1 MHHRTFSCAVDGRD
15 VRVPGTMG
23 NTAMCKV
30 CGSDKGLRT
39 MASLSALGQNDLPDF
54 YCEEHFPAW
63 SPLVLVRGHTGR
75 CSRRCWTASSSPQ
88 RSLMWC
94 FQRFLFQSWQCCEL
108 SLAECTQGF
117 RTGVSFFFYLRSY
130 FCFGHNLDGCGTFGF
145 VIDRLLSLHELLLTT
160 ITCLPS
166 L

>member
-1 MHHRTFSCAVDGRD
+1 
-15 VRVPGTMG
+15 MG

-75 CSRRCWTASSSPQ
+75 CSRHCWTVSTSSR
-88 RSLMWC
+88 RSLLWC
-94 FQRFLFQSWQCCEL
+94 FESFFSELAVLRAVVGRMYARLSNRCQLFPAPSQLFLF
-108 SLAECTQGF
+108 
-117 RTGVSFFFYLRSY
+117 RSQP
-130 FCFGHNLDGCGTFGF
+130 GWLQHFGF
-145 VIDRLLSLHELLLTT
+145 VIDRLLSLHELFFGT
-160 ITCLPS
+160 ITCL
-166 L
+166 LFLV

>member
-1 MHHRTFSCAVDGRD
+1 M
-15 VRVPGTMG
+15 PGAMG

-75 CSRRCWTASSSPQ
+75 CSRHCWTVSTIPQ
-88 RSLMWC
+88 CTLMWY
-94 FQRFLFQSWQCCEL
+94 FERFFL
-108 SLAECTQGF
+108 LAECMKGF
-117 RTGVSFFFYLRSY
+117 IAAVSFFLYLLSY
-130 FCFGHNLDGCGTFGF
+130 FYFGQNLDGCST
-145 VIDRLLSLHELLLTT
+145 
-160 ITCLPS
+160 
-166 L
+166 